1 MLNYQLAI
9 ATTYEEIYQPIVST
23 SDEHRDNPALTPRD
37 QMERTLRLKDAFAEL
52 KQELT
57 EEMIMIDARIVK
69 PANEAM
75 EGLAPMRKVIKKRE
89 NKRLDWERQIDKVNS
104 GQRKMKRTDKDNVAL
119 AKAEQE
125 LAVLADVRACFV
137 IDPRN

>member
-1 MLNYQLAI
+1 
-9 ATTYEEIYQPIVST
+9 
-23 SDEHRDNPALTPRD
+23 
-37 QMERTLRLKDAFAEL
+37 MERTLRLKDAFAEL